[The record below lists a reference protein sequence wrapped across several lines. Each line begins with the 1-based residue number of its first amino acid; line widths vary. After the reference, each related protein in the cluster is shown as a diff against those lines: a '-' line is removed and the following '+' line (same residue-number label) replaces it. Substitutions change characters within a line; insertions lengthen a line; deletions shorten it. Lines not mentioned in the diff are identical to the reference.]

1 MEDGEDTNLSDY
13 IDFFETQLTEIET
26 LQCIF
31 MNDGEFAVSD
41 PIDVDRMRTIC
52 ERYRS
57 EQSEREENTRTDLE
71 SALLKQLGYL
81 KCVSIDLQLKIGPE
95 SAANTAAVVNVNMAL
110 PHKYPKE
117 ELKVFISSDSLTRE
131 LQGDWNRQLVGYI
144 KENSTGDPMIYQIIE
159 WLRES
164 GDDYLRKSLSFN
176 VSKEKSKTK
185 NWDESNVQNKTLK
198 KGAIWLYMHH
208 IYSKNKRKD
217 IINWAD
223 ELELT
228 GFSLPGKP
236 GVVYVEGDI
245 NNVDEYFSRLKRLQ
259 WKRMSCVCRE
269 INESSDWKRIFGD
282 FQELCFDVS
291 GGRDYHMDMGKFQIF
306 LKELGLGHMFT
317 ILFGIKDS

>member
-1 MEDGEDTNLSDY
+1 MEDGEDTKLSDY
-13 IDFFETQLTEIET
+13 IDCFETQLTEIET

-31 MNDGEFAVSD
+31 MNDGEFAISD
-41 PIDVDRMRTIC
+41 PIDVDRMRKIC

-57 EQSEREENTRTDLE
+57 EREKNTHTADLDE
-71 SALLKQLGYL
+71 SALLLKQLSYL
-81 KCVSIDLQLKIGPE
+81 KCVSLDLQLKIEPE
-95 SAANTAAVVNVNMAL
+95 NGANTVAVVNVNMAL
-110 PHKYPKE
+110 PHRYPRE
-117 ELKVFISSDSLTRE
+117 ELKVFISSDNLTRE
-131 LQGDWNRQLVGYI
+131 LQGDWNRQLVSYI
-144 KENSTGDPMIYQIIE
+144 KDNSTGDPMIYQIVE
-159 WLRES
+159 WLKES
-164 GDDYLRKSLSFN
+164 GEDYLRRSFH
-176 VSKEKSKTK
+176 VSKERSGTR

-236 GVVYVEGDI
+236 GVVYVEGDM

-269 INESSDWKRIFGD
+269 INEANDWKRIFGD

-291 GGRDYHMDMGKFQIF
+291 SGRDYHMDMGKFQIF
-306 LKELGLGHMFT
+306 LKEHGLGHMFT